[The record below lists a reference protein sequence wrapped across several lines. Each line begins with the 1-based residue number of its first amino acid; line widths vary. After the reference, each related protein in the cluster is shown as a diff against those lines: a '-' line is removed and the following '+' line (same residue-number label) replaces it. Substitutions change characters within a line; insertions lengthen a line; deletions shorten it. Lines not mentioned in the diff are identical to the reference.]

1 VVSSTSS
8 LKSVSNCCF
17 CCEFLSHSG
26 CYRSNGEAGDEAAA
40 AAGIPYTAA
49 IVLGG
54 AASSNDNPQLVP
66 HQPRH
71 QSSCY
76 CCWNF
81 WVTIFLHSDLLL
93 PITCLLTGYGNGDG
107 GGSGILQFLRFRVL
121 AWNWVE
127 VFRESFPIP
136 CCRKPEKLLDVKAVL
151 QDNIPV
157 IRRFSGGGTVIVDT
171 DTVFVTLIC
180 RRDAVTLP
188 DLYPRPIMEWTEHLY
203 LPAFQTVPRFR
214 LQEHGNKQLQN
225 LNPKSLVWIL
235 QSAMI
240 LSSFNSLC
248 VCVCVS
254 SLMGST
260 MWLQIMCW
268 ETENLEA
275 MLNQLS
281 KTGFFIIHHSYGT
294 IRTSGWHT

>member
-1 VVSSTSS
+1 VAVI
-8 LKSVSNCCF
+8 
-17 CCEFLSHSG
+17 
-26 CYRSNGEAGDEAAA
+26 EAMVRPVMKLLQLQGFPILQQLYLEERLLRTTTHNWCLINQ
-40 AAGIPYTAA
+40 GTNPPA
-49 IVLGG
+49 IVVG
-54 AASSNDNPQLVP
+54 
-66 HQPRH
+66 
-71 QSSCY
+71 
-76 CCWNF
+76 
-81 WVTIFLHSDLLL
+81 I
-93 PITCLLTGYGNGDG
+93 
-107 GGSGILQFLRFRVL
+107 SG
-121 AWNWVE
+121 
-127 VFRESFPIP
+127 
-136 CCRKPEKLLDVKAVL
+136 KPEKLLDVKAVL

>member
-1 VVSSTSS
+1 M
-8 LKSVSNCCF
+8 
-17 CCEFLSHSG
+17 
-26 CYRSNGEAGDEAAA
+26 
-40 AAGIPYTAA
+40 
-49 IVLGG
+49 
-54 AASSNDNPQLVP
+54 P
-66 HQPRH
+66 HQPGH

-76 CCWNF
+76 CCWHF
-81 WVTIFLHSDLLL
+81 WVIIFLHSDLLL
-93 PITCLLTGYGNGDG
+93 PITCLLTGYVNGDG

-127 VFRESFPIP
+127 VFSERFPLP

-171 DTVFVTLIC
+171 DTIFVTLIC

-188 DLYPRPIMEWTEHLY
+188 GLYPRPIMEWTEHLY
-203 LPAFQTVPRFR
+203 LPAFQTVPRFH
-214 LQEHGNKQLQN
+214 LLEHGNKQLLN

-248 VCVCVS
+248 V
-254 SLMGST
+254 SLS
-260 MWLQIMCW
+260 
-268 ETENLEA
+268 
-275 MLNQLS
+275 LS
-281 KTGFFIIHHSYGT
+281 HL
-294 IRTSGWHT
+294 

>member
-17 CCEFLSHSG
+17 CCEFVSHSG

-40 AAGIPYTAA
+40 VAGIPYTAA

-66 HQPRH
+66 HQPGH

-76 CCWNF
+76 CCWHF
-81 WVTIFLHSDLLL
+81 WVIIFLPSDLLL
-93 PITCLLTGYGNGDG
+93 PITCLLTGNGDG

-203 LPAFQTVPRFR
+203 LPAFQTVPKFHLLEHDYVLGDKKFGGNAQSIIKDRFLHHTSFLWDYQDFRMAYLKLPERAPTYR
-214 LQEHGNKQLQN
+214 LVSFFCFFALTSFHS
-225 LNPKSLVWIL
+225 LN
-235 QSAMI
+235 
-240 LSSFNSLC
+240 
-248 VCVCVS
+248 
-254 SLMGST
+254 
-260 MWLQIMCW
+260 
-268 ETENLEA
+268 
-275 MLNQLS
+275 
-281 KTGFFIIHHSYGT
+281 
-294 IRTSGWHT
+294 